1 MQECSASATMLQPHK
16 CLLACCAFRAS
27 QMNAE
32 GILSMDRLEEQRQR
46 RARGVRM
53 EDYDAGGC

>member
-1 MQECSASATMLQPHK
+1 MCTMAAHL
-16 CLLACCAFRAS
+16 

-32 GILSMDRLEEQRQR
+32 GILSMDRLAEQRQR

-53 EDYDAGGC
+53 EDFDAGALFL

>member
-1 MQECSASATMLQPHK
+1 MPAVLC
-16 CLLACCAFRAS
+16 RAS

-32 GILSMDRLEEQRQR
+32 GILSLDRLEEQRQR